1 MIVNVIRDFYD
12 KYTGKYNPVGTVID
26 VSAER
31 YEELEKAGNFV
42 VKVADEPAEP
52 VQANIE
58 QAEPT
63 EAETNDTAATEAP
76 VEAADEPA
84 EPPKKTSRRT
94 KKK

>member
-52 VQANIE
+52 
-58 QAEPT
+58 T

-94 KKK
+94 TKK